1 MPNVL
6 DQLPNKLPWW
16 TWVIPLPIIHVG
28 TQISIWSHV
37 TTGSS
42 LFYFPVPIALIL
54 MYWWGPRVL
63 AGFYLNALLSAHL
76 WGLENFLYHPVYAMP
91 EVVFVFLSWLFF
103 IHLAKGKCWLPNIRQ
118 LGYFLI
124 LGLVVP
130 LIIYKFMLEGIFL
143 YFDEIS
149 IDNFWSLLLATGLGD
164 FISIFGL
171 SIPVLYL
178 ASGIMTQKG
187 LTNINAR
194 IPFRVNR
201 LGTKLK
207 STRYILEILL
217 CLLLAFAI
225 SQTLNFVDYW
235 FLYGILSM
243 YFAIRFGFGF
253 AIIFNSFILLLTYV
267 LPALLHPSF
276 TRAMIVDNQMVKIQI
291 GSGLLYVFSTVTGR
305 VMSDSG
311 ALEKRLSQQNKELE
325 QANKELDRFVYSVSH
340 DLSAPLRS
348 ILGLVNISRFEE
360 SIEQLRFYINNIE
373 SSVHKLDNFINEIL
387 DYSRNERQEILRE
400 NLNLDELCREILD
413 NLKFQ
418 ENFSSIGVDLS
429 GIGKDPIYTDK
440 MRLKIILNN
449 LLSNAV
455 KFQSEGH
462 GRVPFIRVKSEKTA
476 GKFMIEVEDNGE
488 GIKPEVKDRI
498 FGMFFRGTQRSNGSG
513 LGLYIAKEAAEKI
526 DGTIS
531 VASAYGI
538 GTVFRLDLRC
548 ESTQL

>member
-1 MPNVL
+1 
-6 DQLPNKLPWW
+6 
-16 TWVIPLPIIHVG
+16 
-28 TQISIWSHV
+28 
-37 TTGSS
+37 
-42 LFYFPVPIALIL
+42 
-54 MYWWGPRVL
+54 
-63 AGFYLNALLSAHL
+63 
-76 WGLENFLYHPVYAMP
+76 
-91 EVVFVFLSWLFF
+91 
-103 IHLAKGKCWLPNIRQ
+103 
-118 LGYFLI
+118 
-124 LGLVVP
+124 
-130 LIIYKFMLEGIFL
+130 
-143 YFDEIS
+143 
-149 IDNFWSLLLATGLGD
+149 
-164 FISIFGL
+164 
-171 SIPVLYL
+171 
-178 ASGIMTQKG
+178 
-187 LTNINAR
+187 
-194 IPFRVNR
+194 
-201 LGTKLK
+201 
-207 STRYILEILL
+207 
-217 CLLLAFAI
+217 
-225 SQTLNFVDYW
+225 
-235 FLYGILSM
+235 M

-253 AIIFNSFILLLTYV
+253 AILFNSFILLLTYM

-531 VASAYGI
+531 VASEYGI